1 MSPLIQAPGSG
12 AMRRRRQGRSW
23 YRGHVG
29 LGENPL
35 GRVLLHQQIVLGT
48 KYLFEKSEYRNTFVS
63 GYTEEL

>member
-1 MSPLIQAPGSG
+1 
-12 AMRRRRQGRSW
+12 
-23 YRGHVG
+23 VG
-29 LGENPL
+29 LGENAL